1 MSLSKTLYPL
11 LSTGSTNMA
20 ERLTG
25 DVKHHL
31 KHATN
36 TSVIQIFENGSR
48 FLRDIKNFG
57 NDL

>member
-31 KHATN
+31 KEATN
-36 TSVIQIFENGSR
+36 TSVIQMFENGSR
-48 FLRDIKNFG
+48 IL
-57 NDL
+57 